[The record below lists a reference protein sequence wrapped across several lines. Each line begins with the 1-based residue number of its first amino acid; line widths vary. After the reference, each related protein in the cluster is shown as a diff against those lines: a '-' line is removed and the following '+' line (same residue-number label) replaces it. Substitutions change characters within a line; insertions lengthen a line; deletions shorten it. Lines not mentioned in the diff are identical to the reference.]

1 MTDDLHGG
9 PLRDPA
15 ALEMVCDAVGDDGAL
30 CRVTGTLTEAS
41 LLQAGQGLDLALRT
55 GRRLLVLDLAR
66 VLVCDSAAMDY
77 LLRFGEDARAAGVR
91 LRLSAASP
99 AVSRVLDETGRRAV
113 LAVYDSV
120 EEAMA
125 TALEEAVEAVEAT
138 VGPAGGADTA
148 TTADTTAD
156 TELPEQRPSP

>member
-1 MTDDLHGG
+1 MTDDPHGG
-9 PLRDPA
+9 PLRDPS

-30 CRVTGTLTEAS
+30 CRVTGTLTAAS

-77 LLRFGEDARAAGVR
+77 LLQFGEDARAAGVR

-99 AVSRVLDETGRRAV
+99 AVSRVLDETGRRAA
-113 LAVYDSV
+113 LSVYDSV

-125 TALEEAVEAVEAT
+125 AAPEEAAEALND
-138 VGPAGGADTA
+138 G
-148 TTADTTAD
+148 
-156 TELPEQRPSP
+156 PEQPAEHPRP

>member
-1 MTDDLHGG
+1 MTDDLHGA

-15 ALEMVCDAVGDDGAL
+15 ALETVCDAVGDDGAL
-30 CRVTGTLTEAS
+30 CRVTGTLTAAS

-66 VLVCDSAAMDY
+66 VLVCDASALDY
-77 LLRFGEDARAAGVR
+77 LLQFDEDARAVGVR

-99 AVSRVLDETGRRAV
+99 AVSRVLDETGRPAV

-120 EEAMA
+120 EEAMTAALEDLVEAAAAKTGEA
-125 TALEEAVEAVEAT
+125 TAETGEAE
-138 VGPAGGADTA
+138 GPALYAK
-148 TTADTTAD
+148 
-156 TELPEQRPSP
+156 LPEQRPRP